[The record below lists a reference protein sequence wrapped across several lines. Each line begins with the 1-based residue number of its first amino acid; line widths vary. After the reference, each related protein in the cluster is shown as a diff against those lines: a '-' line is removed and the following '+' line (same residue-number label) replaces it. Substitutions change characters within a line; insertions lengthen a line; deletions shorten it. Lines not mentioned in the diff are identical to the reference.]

1 LANFVAISFLDV
13 GQGDGTLISA
23 SNTGELILIDLGS
36 KKNAEIAGADAIKA
50 VVNAIIASMNFRGSD
65 IPVLNKLLL
74 THGDADHYNL
84 VTQLNGYVRILTG
97 KNLLINEVAI
107 GGRKEDYDKEL
118 RDVILDPADTAGVL
132 TTFADSYHDRM
143 KTNGTVTPKWT
154 FALGAAK
161 LYLLSAN
168 YPYRDKGA
176 KNPKS
181 LVTMVD
187 YAAPKQRVILTGDA
201 EDITEEAILKY
212 YKKNLKFLE
221 SFGLKLGHHGSQKG
235 SSVKWIKTVKQLANF
250 ASSDMKWAHPYCETL
265 ARIAETIGPGAAL
278 YKHKWLC
285 GRGGGEQKEYQ
296 NFNTTDGFY
305 TTMASMTD
313 VKTKD
318 PEEGVYYPP
327 GLVQGVQYQ
336 LNLFDNGLM
345 QLSDTLGN
353 VSKVFDPARSLSGRE
368 VECVADSIEME
379 GFRVPLEV
387 RRDTQTLKARASVK
401 QGCCS

>member
-1 LANFVAISFLDV
+1 MSISFLDV

-23 SNTGELILIDLGS
+23 SKTGELILIDLGS
-36 KKNAEIAGADAIKA
+36 KKNGEIAGADAIKA
-50 VVNAIIASMNFRGSD
+50 VTNAILASMDFRHSD

-84 VTQLNGYVRILTG
+84 VTQLYGYVRILTG
-97 KNLLINEVAI
+97 KDLTTNEVAI
-107 GGRKEDYDKEL
+107 GGRKADYDKEL
-118 RDVILDPADTAGVL
+118 QDAVL
-132 TTFADSYHDRM
+132 TPAENANILKTFANSYHD
-143 KTNGTVTPKWT
+143 KIASNGTVTPKWT
-154 FALGAAK
+154 FALGTAR

-168 YPYRDKGA
+168 YPYRDTGA

-201 EDITEEAILKY
+201 EDITEESILDY
-212 YKKNLKFLE
+212 YEDNLQFLE

-235 SSVKWIKTVKQLANF
+235 SSIRWLKIVEQLASF
-250 ASSDMKWAHPYCETL
+250 ASSDMKWAHPYCETI
-265 ARIAETIGPGAAL
+265 ARIAETIGPGAVL

-296 NFNTTDGFY
+296 NFHTTDGFY

-336 LNLFDNGLM
+336 LDLFDNGFM
-345 QLSDTLGN
+345 QLTDTLGN
-353 VSKVFDPARSLSGRE
+353 DSGVFDPARSVSGKR
-368 VECVADSIEME
+368 VERVADSIEVE

-387 RRDTQTLKARASVK
+387 RRDTQSLKTNASGK
-401 QGCCS
+401 KGCCT